1 MEAEKGQKVNCRFFI
16 LSDAEITKQHP
27 EDIYDVP
34 VDLSK
39 LQRKSMNFTVF
50 IIKEFALQLGQL
62 DETFII
68 TNKKEN
74 PIKDISNTR
83 SN

>member
-1 MEAEKGQKVNCRFFI
+1 MEAEKGQKANCRFFI
-16 LSDAEITKQHP
+16 LSDAERAEQHP
-27 EDIYDVP
+27 EDIYEVP
-34 VDLSK
+34 VDLNK

-50 IIKEFALQLGQL
+50 IIKGFALQLGQL
-62 DETFII
+62 GETFII

>member
-1 MEAEKGQKVNCRFFI
+1 MNCRFFI
-16 LSDAEITKQHP
+16 LSDAERAEQHP
-27 EDIYDVP
+27 EAIYDVP
-34 VDLSK
+34 VDLNK

-68 TNKKEN
+68 TNKKED